1 MVDIQANLGKS
12 VDTCPVKPL
21 IKWAGGK
28 RQIAAELLSRFPTDW
43 NEGTYFEPFVG
54 GGAVFL
60 HVKPTTAVV
69 ADVNSRLYGF
79 YSHVKLNPVLL
90 HSGIIE
96 VTERFNSAPE
106 IMKKDFYLEL
116 RATYNSSDVDS
127 YESATL
133 LYVINK
139 LCFNGLYREN
149 SKGGFNVPFGQKK
162 HLPPMDLVELIAVS
176 KVLENTLILNV
187 DFETTLERAKSGDFV
202 YLDPPYIPLAETP
215 SFTSYHSNG
224 FGIKDQERLASAMI
238 RLEKKGVRAMCS
250 NSDTSLT
257 REIYSGL
264 TIGSIQAPRMVSAK
278 PSGRGQVSELV
289 ITNYK

>member
-1 MVDIQANLGKS
+1 MDIQANLSKTI
-12 VDTCPVKPL
+12 DTYSVKPI

-28 RQIAAELLSRFPTDW
+28 RRIVAELLSQFPADW
-43 NEGTYFEPFVG
+43 NEGTYFEPFFG

-60 HVKPTTAVV
+60 HVKPTAAVV
-69 ADVNSRLYGF
+69 ADVNSRLYWF
-79 YSHVKLNPVLL
+79 YSHIKLNPILL
-90 HSGIIE
+90 HSRIIE
-96 VTERFNSAPE
+96 VTERFNSINE
-106 IMKKDFYLEL
+106 IRKKEFYLDL
-116 RATYNSSDVDS
+116 RATYNSSNIDS

-162 HLPPMDLVELIAVS
+162 YLPPMDLVELCAVS
-176 KVLENTLILNV
+176 KALEKALILNV
-187 DFETTLERAKSGDFV
+187 DFETTLETAKSGDFV

-224 FGIKDQERLASAMI
+224 FGLQDQERLAKIMI
-238 RLEKKGVRAMCS
+238 RLKNEGVRAMCS

-257 REIYSGL
+257 REVYSSL
-264 TIGSIQAPRMVSAK
+264 NIGSIQAPRMVSAK
-278 PSGRGQVSELV
+278 PSGRGHVSELV